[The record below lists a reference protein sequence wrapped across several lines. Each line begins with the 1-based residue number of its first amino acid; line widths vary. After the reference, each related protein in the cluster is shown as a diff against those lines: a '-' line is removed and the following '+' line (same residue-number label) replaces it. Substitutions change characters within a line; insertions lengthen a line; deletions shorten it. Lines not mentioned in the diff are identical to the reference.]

1 MPDQLPASPAQG
13 PASRA
18 QGPVEPDGVPQA
30 GLAPDEPASTEP
42 TPGDSPL
49 ADAGA
54 GDRHPVEPTSGDS
67 PLADGTE
74 RGPVPAADAV
84 EDEPAAG
91 LEARTDD
98 FEARTED
105 SEAPGT
111 VPSEEWLAAHAVPG
125 RVRRAPR
132 LGSFVVAGVLVGM
145 VVGTLLTLLAVPRS
159 GLSADGSGGVLPI
172 LGGYNGVLL
181 ETSLALGL
189 VGGLVG
195 AVLALRAD
203 RRSRR

>member
-1 MPDQLPASPAQG
+1 MPDQPPASA
-13 PASRA
+13 A
-18 QGPVEPDGVPQA
+18 QGPVDPDAAPP
-30 GLAPDEPASTEP
+30 APDADPAPVEPALAEP
-42 TPGDSPL
+42 TPGETTS
-49 ADAGA
+49 ADAA
-54 GDRHPVEPTSGDS
+54 QDEPTS
-67 PLADGTE
+67 
-74 RGPVPAADAV
+74 AV
-84 EDEPAAG
+84 
-91 LEARTDD
+91 LEAPSADPD
-98 FEARTED
+98 PE
-105 SEAPGT
+105 PGA

-132 LGSFVVAGVLVGM
+132 LGSFVVVGVLAGM
-145 VVGTLLTLLAVPRS
+145 VVGTLVTLLAVPRS

>member
-1 MPDQLPASPAQG
+1 MPDQPPASPAQG
-13 PASRA
+13 PVDPDAVPPVPA
-18 QGPVEPDGVPQA
+18 AGP
-30 GLAPDEPASTEP
+30 APAEPAPAEP
-42 TPGDSPL
+42 TPGESLLAHVTPGDAAP
-49 ADAGA
+49 ADAA
-54 GDRHPVEPTSGDS
+54 
-67 PLADGTE
+67 
-74 RGPVPAADAV
+74 
-84 EDEPAAG
+84 
-91 LEARTDD
+91 
-98 FEARTED
+98 
-105 SEAPGT
+105 EAPGA

-132 LGSFVVAGVLVGM
+132 LGSFVVAGVLAGM